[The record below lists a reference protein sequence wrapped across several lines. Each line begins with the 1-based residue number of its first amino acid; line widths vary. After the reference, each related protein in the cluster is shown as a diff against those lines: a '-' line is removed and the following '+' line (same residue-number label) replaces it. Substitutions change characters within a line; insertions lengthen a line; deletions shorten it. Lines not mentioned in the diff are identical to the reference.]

1 MTTTSTSTTDIGSL
15 LAQAG
20 QSIISGATNSTLDV
34 SSLVSALVTAKTAG
48 QTQTL
53 TTKQTR
59 DNTELSAVGKLKS
72 ALSALQTAIAGLA
85 NGSTLSGL
93 AATASGTGITASVKN
108 GGGAVAGSYA
118 VNVTQLATANKLS
131 SAGITASD
139 TIAAGSLSITLGS
152 NAAFNVNVAAGASLS
167 DIATSINT
175 TAGNPGV
182 TASVITGSDGQH
194 LVIQSNNTGA
204 ANTVSVSGTGVNA
217 KLTSGYSPVTKAAD
231 AQLTVDGT
239 PVSSPSNSVSGVLT
253 GVTLNLTPA
262 ALNTTQTVTLSQD
275 TTATTSAINAFVNAY
290 NGYVTTAKSLS
301 SYDPNT
307 STAGPLL
314 GDAMLNTITSG
325 LATAISGGVKT
336 GSPSTTYSLAA
347 IGINLQ
353 ADGTLQVDST
363 ALNTALTSN
372 SPTVAALFNTTN
384 GVGQTLNKLVNTYT
398 QANGLI
404 DQRTTALNADLK
416 NLSNQATQLKNYSD
430 QLTAQYNAQFTALN
444 NLMATMANNTK
455 YLTQLFG
462 GTNSAGALATN
473 K

>member
-1 MTTTSTSTTDIGSL
+1 MATTSTTDIGSI

-34 SSLVSALVTAKTAG
+34 NSLVTSLVQAKTIG
-48 QTQTL
+48 QQTTL
-53 TTKQTR
+53 TNKQTA

-72 ALSALQTAIAGLA
+72 ALSALQTAITGLS
-85 NGSTLSGL
+85 NGTTLSGL
-93 AATASGTGITASVKN
+93 AATASGNGITASVKS

-131 SAGITASD
+131 SAGITSTD
-139 TIAAGSLSITLGS
+139 TISAGSLSITLGTGT
-152 NAAFNVNVAAGASLS
+152 AFNVNVAAGASLS
-167 DIATSINT
+167 DIAKSINT

-204 ANTVSVSGTGVNA
+204 ANTVSVSGTGVNS
-217 KLTSGYSPVTKAAD
+217 KLTSGYTTVTAAAD
-231 AQLTVDGT
+231 AKLTVDGT
-239 PVSSPSNSVSGVLT
+239 PVTSASNSVSGVLT
-253 GVTLNLTPA
+253 GVTLNLTTQ
-262 ALNTTQTVTLSQD
+262 ALNTTQTVTLSPD
-275 TTATTSAINAFVNAY
+275 TTATTTAINAFVSAY
-290 NGYVTTAKSLS
+290 NTYVTTAQSLS

-314 GDAMLNTITSG
+314 GDSMLNTISNG
-325 LATAISGGVKT
+325 LATAISGGVTT
-336 GSPSTTYSLAA
+336 GGSTYSLAA
-347 IGINLQ
+347 IGISLQ
-353 ADGTLQVDST
+353 ADGTLQVDSS

-372 SPTVAALFNTTN
+372 NPAVGALFNTTN
-384 GVGQTLNKLVNTYT
+384 GVGRTLNNLVSNYT
-398 QANGLI
+398 QTNGLI
-404 DQRTTALNADLK
+404 DQRTTAINADLK
-416 NLSNQATQLKNYSD
+416 SLSDQATQLQNYSA
-430 QLTAQYNAQFTALN
+430 QLTTQYNAQFTALN

>member
-1 MTTTSTSTTDIGSL
+1 MATTSTTDIGSI

-34 SSLVSALVTAKTAG
+34 NSLVTSLVQAKTIG
-48 QTQTL
+48 QQTTL
-53 TTKQTR
+53 TNKQTA

-72 ALSALQTAIAGLA
+72 ALSALQTAITGLS
-85 NGSTLSGL
+85 NGTTLSGL
-93 AATASGTGITASVKN
+93 AATASGNGITASVKS

-131 SAGITASD
+131 SAGITSTD
-139 TIAAGSLSITLGS
+139 TISAGSLSITLGTGT
-152 NAAFNVNVAAGASLS
+152 AFNVNVAAGASLS
-167 DIATSINT
+167 DIAKSINT

-204 ANTVSVSGTGVNA
+204 ANTVSVSGTGVNS
-217 KLTSGYSPVTKAAD
+217 KLTSGYTTVTAAAD
-231 AQLTVDGT
+231 AKLTVDGT
-239 PVSSPSNSVSGVLT
+239 PVTSASNSVSGVLT
-253 GVTLNLTPA
+253 GVTLNLTTQ
-262 ALNTTQTVTLSQD
+262 ALNTTQTVTLSPD
-275 TTATTSAINAFVNAY
+275 TTATTTAINAFVSAY
-290 NGYVTTAKSLS
+290 NTYVTTAQSLS

-314 GDAMLNTITSG
+314 GDSMLNTISNG
-325 LATAISGGVKT
+325 LATAISGGVTT
-336 GSPSTTYSLAA
+336 GGSTYSLAA
-347 IGINLQ
+347 IGISLQ
-353 ADGTLQVDST
+353 ADGTLQVDSS

-372 SPTVAALFNTTN
+372 NPAVGALFNTTN
-384 GVGQTLNKLVNTYT
+384 GVGQTLNNLVSNYT
-398 QANGLI
+398 QTNGLI
-404 DQRTTALNADLK
+404 DQRTTAINADLK
-416 NLSNQATQLKNYSD
+416 SLSDQATQLQNYSA
-430 QLTAQYNAQFTALN
+430 QLTTQYNAQFTALN

>member
-1 MTTTSTSTTDIGSL
+1 MATTSTTDIGSI

-34 SSLVSALVTAKTAG
+34 NSLVTTLVQAKTIG
-48 QTQTL
+48 QQTTL
-53 TTKQTR
+53 TNKQTA
-59 DNTELSAVGKLKS
+59 DNTELSAIGKLKS
-72 ALSALQTAIAGLA
+72 ALSALQTAITGLS
-85 NGSTLSGL
+85 NGTTLSGL
-93 AATASGTGITASVKN
+93 AATASGNGITASVKS

-131 SAGITASD
+131 SAGITSTD
-139 TIAAGSLSITLGS
+139 TISAGSLSITLGTGTP
-152 NAAFNVNVAAGASLS
+152 FNVNVAAGASLS
-167 DIATSINT
+167 DIAKSINT
-175 TAGNPGV
+175 TTGNPGV

-204 ANTVSVSGTGVNA
+204 ANAVSVTGTGVNS
-217 KLTSGYSPVTKAAD
+217 KLTSGYTTVTPAAD
-231 AQLTVDGT
+231 AKLTVDGT
-239 PVSSPSNSVSGVLT
+239 PVTSASNSVSGVLT
-253 GVTLNLTPA
+253 GVTLNLTTA
-262 ALNTTQTVTLSQD
+262 ALNTTQTITLSPD
-275 TTATTSAINAFVNAY
+275 TTATTAAINGFVSAY
-290 NGYVTTAKSLS
+290 NTYVTTAKSLS

-314 GDAMLNTITSG
+314 GDSMLNTISNG
-325 LATAISGGVKT
+325 LASAISGGVTT
-336 GSPSTTYSLAA
+336 GGSTYSLAA

-372 SPTVAALFNTTN
+372 SPAVAGLFNTTN
-384 GVGQTLNKLVNTYT
+384 GVGQTLNNLVNTYT
-398 QANGLI
+398 QTNGLI
-404 DQRTTALNADLK
+404 DQRTTALNTDLK
-416 NLSNQATQLKNYSD
+416 NLSAQATQLQTYSA
-430 QLTAQYNAQFTALN
+430 QLTTQYNAQFTALN

>member
-1 MTTTSTSTTDIGSL
+1 MATTSTTDIGSI

-34 SSLVSALVTAKTAG
+34 NSLVTSLVQAKTIG
-48 QTQTL
+48 QQTTL
-53 TTKQTR
+53 TNKQTA

-72 ALSALQTAIAGLA
+72 ALSALQTAITGLS
-85 NGSTLSGL
+85 NGTTLSGL
-93 AATASGTGITASVKN
+93 AATASGNGITASVKS

-131 SAGITASD
+131 SAGITSSD
-139 TIAAGSLSITLGS
+139 TISAGSLSITLGTGT
-152 NAAFNVNVAAGASLS
+152 AFNVNVAAGASLS
-167 DIATSINT
+167 DIAKSINT

-204 ANTVSVSGTGVNA
+204 ANTVSVSGTGVNS
-217 KLTSGYSPVTKAAD
+217 KLTSGYTTVTAAAD
-231 AQLTVDGT
+231 AKLTVDGT
-239 PVSSPSNSVSGVLT
+239 PVTSASNSVSGVLT
-253 GVTLNLTPA
+253 GVTLNLTTQ
-262 ALNTTQTVTLSQD
+262 ALNTTQTVTLSPD
-275 TTATTSAINAFVNAY
+275 TTATTTAINAFVSAY
-290 NGYVTTAKSLS
+290 NTYVTTAQSLS

-314 GDAMLNTITSG
+314 GDSMLNTISNG
-325 LATAISGGVKT
+325 LATAISGGVTT
-336 GSPSTTYSLAA
+336 GGSTYSLAA
-347 IGINLQ
+347 IGISLQ
-353 ADGTLQVDST
+353 ADGTLQVDSS

-372 SPTVAALFNTTN
+372 NPAVGALFNTTN
-384 GVGQTLNKLVNTYT
+384 GVGQTLNNLVSNYT
-398 QANGLI
+398 QTNGLI
-404 DQRTTALNADLK
+404 DQRTTAINADLK
-416 NLSNQATQLKNYSD
+416 SLSDQATQLQNYSA
-430 QLTAQYNAQFTALN
+430 QLTTQYNAQFTALN

>member
-1 MTTTSTSTTDIGSL
+1 MATTSTTDIGSI

-34 SSLVSALVTAKTAG
+34 NSLVTSLVQAKTIG
-48 QTQTL
+48 QQTTL
-53 TTKQTR
+53 TNKQTA

-72 ALSALQTAIAGLA
+72 ALSALQTAITGLS
-85 NGSTLSGL
+85 NGTTLSGL
-93 AATASGTGITASVKN
+93 AATASGNGITASVKS

-131 SAGITASD
+131 SAGITSSD
-139 TIAAGSLSITLGS
+139 TISAGSLSITLGTGT
-152 NAAFNVNVAAGASLS
+152 AFNVNVAAGASLS
-167 DIATSINT
+167 DIAKSINT

-204 ANTVSVSGTGVNA
+204 ANTVSVSGTGVNS
-217 KLTSGYSPVTKAAD
+217 KLTSGYTTVTAAAD
-231 AQLTVDGT
+231 AKLTVDGT
-239 PVSSPSNSVSGVLT
+239 PVTSASNSVSGVLT
-253 GVTLNLTPA
+253 GVTLNLTTQ
-262 ALNTTQTVTLSQD
+262 ALNTTQTVTLSPD
-275 TTATTSAINAFVNAY
+275 TTATTTAINAFVSAY
-290 NGYVTTAKSLS
+290 NTYVTTAQSLS

-314 GDAMLNTITSG
+314 GDSMLNTISNG
-325 LATAISGGVKT
+325 LATAISGGVTT
-336 GSPSTTYSLAA
+336 GGSTYSLAA
-347 IGINLQ
+347 IGISLQ
-353 ADGTLQVDST
+353 ADGTLQVDSG

-372 SPTVAALFNTTN
+372 NPAVGALFNTTN
-384 GVGQTLNKLVNTYT
+384 GVGQTLNNLVSNYT
-398 QANGLI
+398 QTNGLI
-404 DQRTTALNADLK
+404 DQRTTAINADLK
-416 NLSNQATQLKNYSD
+416 SLSDQATQLQNYSA
-430 QLTAQYNAQFTALN
+430 QLTTQYNAQFTALN

>member
-1 MTTTSTSTTDIGSL
+1 MTTTSTSTTDIGSI

-34 SSLVSALVTAKTAG
+34 NSLVTSLVQAKTIG
-48 QTQTL
+48 QQT
-53 TTKQTR
+53 TITNKQTA

-72 ALSALQTAIAGLA
+72 ALSALQTAITGLS
-85 NGSTLSGL
+85 NGTTLSGL
-93 AATASGTGITASVKN
+93 AATASGNGITASVKS

-131 SAGITASD
+131 SAGVTSTD
-139 TIAAGSLSITLGS
+139 TISAGSLSITLGTGTP
-152 NAAFNVNVAAGASLS
+152 FNVNVAAGASLS
-167 DIATSINT
+167 DIAKSINT

-204 ANTVSVSGTGVNA
+204 ANTVSVSGTGVNS
-217 KLTSGYSPVTKAAD
+217 KLTSGYTTVTPAAD
-231 AQLTVDGT
+231 AKLTVDGT
-239 PVSSPSNSVSGVLT
+239 PVTSASNSVSGVLT
-253 GVTLNLTPA
+253 GVTLNLTTQ
-262 ALNTTQTVTLSQD
+262 ALNTTQTVTLSPD
-275 TTATTSAINAFVNAY
+275 TTATTTAINAFVSAY
-290 NGYVTTAKSLS
+290 NTYVTTAQSLS

-314 GDAMLNTITSG
+314 GDSMLNTISNG
-325 LATAISGGVKT
+325 LATAISGGVTT
-336 GSPSTTYSLAA
+336 GGSTYSLAA

-372 SPTVAALFNTTN
+372 NPAVAGLFNTTN
-384 GVGQTLNKLVNTYT
+384 GVGQTLNNLVNTYT
-398 QANGLI
+398 QTNGLI
-404 DQRTTALNADLK
+404 DQRTTAINADLK
-416 NLSNQATQLKNYSD
+416 NLSDQATQLQNYSA
-430 QLTAQYNAQFTALN
+430 QLTTQYNAQFTALN

>member
-1 MTTTSTSTTDIGSL
+1 MATTSTTDIGSI

-34 SSLVSALVTAKTAG
+34 NSLVTTLVQAKTIG
-48 QTQTL
+48 QQTTL
-53 TTKQTR
+53 ANKQTA
-59 DNTELSAVGKLKS
+59 DNTELSAIGKLKS
-72 ALSALQTAIAGLA
+72 AMAALQTAIAGLS
-85 NGSTLSGL
+85 NGTTLSGL
-93 AATASGTGITASVKN
+93 AATASGNGITTSVKS

-131 SAGITASD
+131 SAGITSTD
-139 TIAAGSLSITLGS
+139 TISAGSLSITLGTGTP
-152 NAAFNVNVAAGASLS
+152 FNVNVAAGASLS
-167 DIATSINT
+167 DIAKSINT
-175 TAGNPGV
+175 TTGNPGV

-204 ANTVSVSGTGVNA
+204 ANTVSVTGTGVNS
-217 KLTSGYSPVTKAAD
+217 KLTSGYTTVTPAAD
-231 AQLTVDGT
+231 AKLTVDGT
-239 PVSSPSNSVSGVLT
+239 PVTSASNSVSGVLT
-253 GVTLNLTPA
+253 GVTLNLTTA
-262 ALNTTQTVTLSQD
+262 ALNTTQTVTLSPD
-275 TTATTSAINAFVNAY
+275 TTATTAAINGFVSAY
-290 NGYVTTAKSLS
+290 NTYVTTAKSLS

-314 GDAMLNTITSG
+314 GDSMLNTISNG
-325 LATAISGGVKT
+325 LASAISGGVAT
-336 GSPSTTYSLAA
+336 GGSTYSLAA

-372 SPTVAALFNTTN
+372 SPALAGVFNSTN
-384 GVGQTLNKLVNTYT
+384 GVGKTLNNLVNTYT
-398 QANGLI
+398 QTNGLI
-404 DQRTTALNADLK
+404 DQRTTALNTDLK
-416 NLSNQATQLKNYSD
+416 NLSAQATQLQTYSA
-430 QLTAQYNAQFTALN
+430 QLTKQYNAQFTALN

>member
-1 MTTTSTSTTDIGSL
+1 MTTTSTSTTDISSL

-34 SSLVSALVTAKTAG
+34 NSLVSAMVTAKTAG

-53 TTKQTR
+53 KTKQTA
-59 DNTELSAVGKLKS
+59 DNTELSAVGQLKS
-72 ALSALQTAIAGLA
+72 TLSALQTAIAGLA
-85 NGSTLSGL
+85 NGTTLSGL
-93 AATASGTGITASVKN
+93 AATASGNGITASVAS
-108 GGGAVAGSYA
+108 GSGAVAGSYA

-131 SAGITASD
+131 SAGVTSSD

-152 NAAFNVNVAAGASLS
+152 NAAFNVSVAAGASLS
-167 DIATSINT
+167 DIASSINT

-204 ANTVSVSGTGVNA
+204 ANTVSVTGTGVNS
-217 KLTSGYSPVTKAAD
+217 KLTSGYTTVTPAAD
-231 AQLTVDGT
+231 AKLTVDGT
-239 PVSSPSNSVSGVLT
+239 PVSSASNSVSGVLT
-253 GVTLNLTPA
+253 GVTLNLTSA
-262 ALNTTQTVTLSQD
+262 AVNTTQTVTLSPD

-290 NGYVTTAKSLS
+290 NNYVKTAQSLS

-314 GDAMLNTITSG
+314 GDSMLNTISNG
-325 LATAISGGVKT
+325 LATTMSGGVKT
-336 GSPSTTYSLAA
+336 GSATYSLAA
-347 IGINLQ
+347 IGISLQ
-353 ADGTLQVDST
+353 SDGTLQVDST

-372 SPTVAALFNTTN
+372 SPAVGALFNTTN

-398 QANGLI
+398 QTNGLI

-416 NLSNQATQLKNYSD
+416 NLSDQATQLKNYSD
-430 QLTAQYNAQFTALN
+430 QLTTQYNTQFTALN
-444 NLMATMANNTK
+444 TLMATMANNTK

-462 GTNSAGALATN
+462 GSNSAGALATN

>member
-1 MTTTSTSTTDIGSL
+1 MSTTDVGSI

-34 SSLVSALVTAKTAG
+34 NSLVTALVQAKTAG

-53 TTKQTR
+53 TNKQTA

-72 ALSALQTAIAGLA
+72 ALSALQTALAGLA
-85 NGSTLSGL
+85 NGTTLSGL
-93 AATASGTGITASVKN
+93 AATASGNGITASVKS
-108 GGGAVAGSYA
+108 GGGAVAGAYS

-131 SAGITASD
+131 SAGITSSD
-139 TIAAGSLSITLGS
+139 TISAGSLSITLGS
-152 NAAFNVNVAAGASLS
+152 NTPFNVNVSAGASLS
-167 DIATSINT
+167 DIANSINS
-175 TAGNPGV
+175 ASGNPGV

-194 LVIQSNNTGA
+194 LVIQSNSTGA
-204 ANTVSVSGTGVNA
+204 ANTVSVSGTGVNS
-217 KLTSGYSPVTKAAD
+217 KLTSGYTTVTAAAD
-231 AQLTVDGT
+231 AQLTIDGT
-239 PVSSPSNSVSGVLT
+239 PVTSASNSVSGALT

-262 ALNTTQTVTLSQD
+262 ALNTTQTVMLSPD
-275 TTATTSAINAFVNAY
+275 TTATTAAINAFVNAY
-290 NGYVTTAKSLS
+290 NSYVTTAQSLS

-314 GDAMLNTITSG
+314 GDSMLNTISNG
-325 LATAISGGVKT
+325 LATALSGGVKT
-336 GSPSTTYSLAA
+336 GSTTYSLSA

-353 ADGTLQVDST
+353 ADGTLQVDAT

-372 SPTVAALFNTTN
+372 SPAVAGLFNTTN
-384 GVGQTLNKLVNTYT
+384 GVGQTLNKLINGYT
-398 QANGLI
+398 QTNGLI

-416 NLSNQATQLKNYSD
+416 NLSDQATQLKNYSD

-462 GTNSAGALATN
+462 GSNSAGTLATN